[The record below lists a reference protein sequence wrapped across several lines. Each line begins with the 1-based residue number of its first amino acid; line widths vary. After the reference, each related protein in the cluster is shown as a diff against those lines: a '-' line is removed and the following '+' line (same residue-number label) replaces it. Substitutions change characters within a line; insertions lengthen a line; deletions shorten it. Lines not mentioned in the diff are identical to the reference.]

1 MWMRNTRVMAFTG
14 PSASFTR
21 ISSHSVSVFE
31 AQCLRR
37 FWMSQSKARETET
50 AKIRYN
56 NEAAYCQRGIPR
68 NSSSMPGTWLI
79 QKESSVWW
87 L

>member
-1 MWMRNTRVMAFTG
+1 
-14 PSASFTR
+14 
-21 ISSHSVSVFE
+21 
-31 AQCLRR
+31 
-37 FWMSQSKARETET
+37 MSQSMARETEN

-56 NEAAYCQRGIPR
+56 NEATYCQRGIPR